1 MEIKIRN
8 LSPKVVKTLD
18 ELAKQKGYKSREEF
32 LRSYLTSLTTINEF
46 KQLENNYTKL
56 LRTTTNLIEM
66 NTEVLNK
73 FMDSNMIEINE

>member
-1 MEIKIRN
+1 MDIMIRK

-46 KQLENNYTKL
+46 KELENNYTKL

-73 FMDSNMIEINE
+73 FMDSNLIEINE